1 MPHLLYARADMWA
14 LLGVWAVQ
22 QTIDNSNDQCEDC
35 GSVHDARVS
44 YTYGRQ
50 VGFCLCGVSNVMIVA
65 ILRIVPLHPIQPEK

>member
-1 MPHLLYARADMWA
+1 MWA

-35 GSVHDARVS
+35 GSVPDARVP

-50 VGFCLCGVSNVMIVA
+50 VGFCLGGVSNVMIVA

>member
-1 MPHLLYARADMWA
+1 MLYARADMWA

-35 GSVHDARVS
+35 GSVPDARLP

-50 VGFCLCGVSNVMIVA
+50 VGFCLCDASNGVVA

>member
-1 MPHLLYARADMWA
+1 MWA

-35 GSVHDARVS
+35 GAVPDARVP

-50 VGFCLCGVSNVMIVA
+50 VGFSVCVVLAM
-65 ILRIVPLHPIQPEK
+65 L